1 MAADLTLPILVSIA
15 LPLLREND
23 DDDDDTD
30 STYLSL
36 VPSGNNGLLCTT
48 QASIQ
53 APRH

>member
-15 LPLLREND
+15 LPLLWEND

-30 STYLSL
+30 STYL
-36 VPSGNNGLLCTT
+36 VPSGNNSLLCTT

>member
-30 STYLSL
+30 STYLL